1 MLVAPTPVPPDVA
14 DYRRLLPPDK
24 ELPVAVVKI
33 NVLTVPEAMR
43 ETLEERFA
51 NRAGEVEKTP
61 GFLSFDLLRPTDDS
75 DEYFVVTK
83 WESEEAF
90 QAWMESREFQQGH
103 AQSGEGQRPAASDSS
118 LRSFEVVL
126 GASRSAD

>member
-1 MLVAPTPVPPDVA
+1 M
-14 DYRRLLPPDK
+14 
-24 ELPVAVVKI
+24 AVVKI
-33 NVLTVPEAMR
+33 NVLNVPEEMR

-51 NRAGEVEKTP
+51 NRAGEVETTP

-83 WESEEAF
+83 WESDEAF
-90 QAWMESREFQQGH
+90 QAWLDSRQFQQGH
-103 AQSGEGQRPAASDSS
+103 AQSGEGQRPAASGST

-126 GASRSAD
+126 GATADGG